1 MKILKRPENLIF
13 DTKKPDHQEEAAN
26 VDFTTLP
33 PLHQMITGSDWQF
46 LNDHFK
52 AKNDIPH
59 IALGQFSKSFYYVVS
74 Q

>member
-13 DTKKPDHQEEAAN
+13 DTKKPDRQEEAVN

-33 PLHQMITGSDWQF
+33 PLHQMIIGSDWQF

-52 AKNDIPH
+52 EKNGIPH

>member
-1 MKILKRPENLIF
+1 MKILKRPENIIF
-13 DTKKPDHQEEAAN
+13 DTEKPDNQEQA
-26 VDFTTLP
+26 VDVNFTTLA

-52 AKNDIPH
+52 EKNGVPH
-59 IALGQFSKSFYYVVS
+59 IALGYFSKSFYYVVS